1 MKKNKSVAVV
11 LILMIIICHLL
22 VTFFKVNTDY
32 FKYNYKFDKSEI
44 VEAEVFYKQR
54 KTIKQSRNRINL
66 NFWYNGEEYLQEYWR
81 GLFEYAGEKT
91 CMHVIKTVEAP
102 DTVIFVRDL
111 IIPFQYT
118 TYILFIIF
126 FCISIFIRHFRH

>member
-44 VEAEVFYKQR
+44 VEAKKNN
-54 KTIKQSRNRINL
+54 KTIKKQNQS
-66 NFWYNGEEYLQEYWR
+66 
-81 GLFEYAGEKT
+81 
-91 CMHVIKTVEAP
+91 
-102 DTVIFVRDL
+102 
-111 IIPFQYT
+111 
-118 TYILFIIF
+118 
-126 FCISIFIRHFRH
+126 

>member
-44 VEAEVFYKQR
+44 VEAEVFLKQR
-54 KTIKQSRNRINL
+54 KTIKQSKPQSAIRKQREKDTICSLRNT
-66 NFWYNGEEYLQEYWR
+66 YLFL
-81 GLFEYAGEKT
+81 LF
-91 CMHVIKTVEAP
+91 
-102 DTVIFVRDL
+102 
-111 IIPFQYT
+111 Q
-118 TYILFIIF
+118 
-126 FCISIFIRHFRH
+126 